1 MTNLDSILDAL
12 ADALVEKI
20 AARLPPGGQQQT
32 YTVAQLA
39 ERYGMSKSSIS
50 RRVRAGEFGETINA
64 GTRTHLVT
72 AEGVRKRKKINL
84 QSSARKILRPR
95 KRSCFPTGRKQKFP
109 TRSCWIIC

>member
-20 AARLPPGGQQQT
+20 ATRLPPGGQQQT

-50 RRVRAGEFGETINA
+50 RRVRAG
-64 GTRTHLVT
+64 R
-72 AEGVRKRKKINL
+72 VRRDHQCWHPN
-84 QSSARKILRPR
+84 P
-95 KRSCFPTGRKQKFP
+95 PGHGGGRAKV
-109 TRSCWIIC
+109 

>member
-1 MTNLDSILDAL
+1 MTNLDLILDAL

-32 YTVAQLA
+32 YTTAQLA
-39 ERYGMSKSSIS
+39 ERYGMSKASIA

-72 AEGVRKRKKINL
+72 AEGVAKFDADHIGPAHDGGTATTC
-84 QSSARKILRPR
+84 QPR
-95 KRSCFPTGRKQKFP
+95 RRGRHYNP
-109 TRSCWIIC
+109 GPI